1 MKMNWQ
7 ITILAVLLILMAV
20 VFSVSYHFSYLQ
32 AKLAPMTISGLII
45 ILTAIQLFRECRSA
59 VRLKKGADQQTAP
72 SGTSENFRPYLIQ
85 GLWMIGFVSAIALFG
100 FIVAIPLFVLSYMRT
115 HGVNWQKS
123 FLISALTL
131 IVIYIL
137 FSAVLDVTLH
147 PGLLPE
153 IFLG

>member
-20 VFSVSYHFSYLQ
+20 VFSVSYHFSYVQ
-32 AKLAPMTISGLII
+32 AKLAPMTISGLLI
-45 ILTAIQLFRECRSA
+45 ILTALQLFRECRA
-59 VRLKKGADQQTAP
+59 ATRLKKGADQQTVP
-72 SGTSENFRPYLIQ
+72 PKTSEDFLPYLIQ

-115 HGVNWQKS
+115 YGVNWQKS

-131 IVIYIL
+131 IVIYVL
-137 FSAVLDVTLH
+137 FSAVLDVKLY

>member
-20 VFSVSYHFSYLQ
+20 VFSVSYHFSYVQ
-32 AKLAPMTISGLII
+32 AKLAPMTISGLIV
-45 ILTAIQLFRECRSA
+45 ILTAIQLFRECRA
-59 VRLKKGADQQTAP
+59 AARFKKGADQQTAP
-72 SGTSENFRPYLIQ
+72 SGTSEYFRPYLFQ

-100 FIVAIPLFVLSYMRT
+100 FIVAIPLFVLSYVRA
-115 HGVNWQKS
+115 HGVNWQRS
-123 FLISALTL
+123 FLISVLTL
-131 IVIYIL
+131 IVIYLL
-137 FSAVLDVTLH
+137 FSAVLDVTLY